1 MKKLIKFIVWSVLL
15 LVVAVL
21 IAVVFF
27 GGPVVKCAV
36 NTLGPRLLGVPVIVQ
51 AADLALF
58 QGQLQLKGLHVGNPA
73 GYKTAGLID
82 LNAVAVDFDPAS
94 LFQKLVVIREVRI
107 EVADIT
113 YERALMNS
121 NLGQLL
127 EQLSPKDAPKK
138 EGGTKVVI
146 QKLII
151 SGARVHPTITALGGH
166 APVLPL
172 PLISLS
178 NIGGAGEDAK
188 GATFLEALRDVLG
201 TLLKAV
207 TDVVSG
213 AGRLALDGAKTAG
226 GLATDGVK
234 AVGTGAGK
242 AYDGVKNL
250 MGLGGKAEQPDKSG
264 K

>member
-1 MKKLIKFIVWSVLL
+1 MKRLLKLAGWSVLL

-27 GGPVVKCAV
+27 GGPIVKCAINSV
-36 NTLGPRLLGVPVIVQ
+36 GPRLLGVPVTVQ
-51 AADLALF
+51 AANLALF

-73 GYKTAGLID
+73 GFKTSALIELD
-82 LNAVAVDFDPAS
+82 TIAVDFDPAS
-94 LFQKLVVIREVRI
+94 LFKKLVVIREVRI

-127 EQLSPKDAPKK
+127 DQLSPKNAPTK
-138 EGGTKVVI
+138 EGGKKVVI
-146 QKLII
+146 QKLIL

-178 NIGGAGEDAK
+178 NIGGTGEDAK

-201 TLLKAV
+201 TVFKSV
-207 TDVVSG
+207 TDVVTG
-213 AGRLALDGAKTAG
+213 AGRLALDGVKSAG
-226 GLATDGVK
+226 GLATDGMK

-242 AYDGVKNL
+242 AYDSVKNL